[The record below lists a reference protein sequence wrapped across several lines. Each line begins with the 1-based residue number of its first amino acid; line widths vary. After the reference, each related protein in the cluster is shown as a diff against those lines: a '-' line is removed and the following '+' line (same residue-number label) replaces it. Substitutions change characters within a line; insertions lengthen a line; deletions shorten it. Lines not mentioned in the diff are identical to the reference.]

1 MLSLLICVIIFALIF
16 DYINGFH
23 DASNAIATTVSTGVL
38 SLRNAVILAAIFN
51 FIGAMTSTAVAKTI
65 ATGFADPSVVT
76 QYVVLSALVGA
87 SAWNL
92 ITWYL
97 GLPSSSSHAIIGGLT
112 GAVVANAGLHS
123 FKWHALGQKFL
134 IPLVISPLVGFS
146 LAFAMM
152 IILTWCFKSFR
163 PQLVTGI
170 SRKMQLFSSCAMA
183 VSHGSNDSQKSM
195 GIITLALLAFG
206 ASAPAYLLPQK
217 AGQVPT
223 WVIVAC
229 ALTMA
234 LGTLAGGK
242 KIIKTMGC
250 KIIKITPLQGFAAE
264 MSGAA
269 TILLASKFAIPI
281 STTHAINSSIMGA
294 GVSKRVSSVRWVVAK
309 NILIAWVLTLPA
321 AAAISYGTMSVF
333 HLFGK

>member
-134 IPLVISPLVGFS
+134 IPLVISPLVGFA
-146 LAFAMM
+146 LAFALM
-152 IILTWCFKSFR
+152 IILTWCFKPFR
-163 PQLVTGI
+163 PQLVTSV

-206 ASAPAYLLPQK
+206 TSAPAYLLPQK
-217 AGQVPT
+217 VGQVPM
-223 WVIVAC
+223 WVIIAC

-281 STTHAINSSIMGA
+281 STTHAINSSIMGV
-294 GVSKRVSSVRWVVAK
+294 GVSKRVSSVRWGVAK
-309 NILIAWVLTLPA
+309 NILVAWVLTLPA
-321 AAAISYGTMSVF
+321 AAAISYGTMFVF

>member
-1 MLSLLICVIIFALIF
+1 MLSLLICVIVFALIF

-23 DASNAIATTVSTGVL
+23 DASNAIATVVSTGVL

-51 FIGAMTSTAVAKTI
+51 FIGAITSTAVAKTI
-65 ATGFADPSVVT
+65 ATGFADPTNVT
-76 QYVVLSALVGA
+76 QYVILSALLGA
-87 SAWNL
+87 SIWNL

-97 GLPSSSSHAIIGGLT
+97 GLPSSSSHAIIGGLA
-112 GAVVANAGLHS
+112 GGVVANAGIHA
-123 FKWHALGQKFL
+123 FKWGALTQKFL
-134 IPLVISPLVGFS
+134 IPLVISPLVGFA
-146 LAFAMM
+146 LAFFVM
-152 IILTWCFKSFR
+152 IVFMWIFKKTK
-163 PQLVTGI
+163 PQFVSSI
-170 SRKMQLFSSCAMA
+170 SRKMQLVSSCIMA

-206 ASAPAYLLPQK
+206 SAVPAYMLPAK
-217 AGQVPT
+217 AGQVPY
-223 WVIVAC
+223 WVIILC
-229 ALTMA
+229 ALMMA

-264 MSGAA
+264 ISGAF

-294 GVSKRVSSVRWVVAK
+294 GMSKRVSAVRWGVAG
-309 NILIAWVLTLPA
+309 NILTAWVLTLPA
-321 AAAISYGTMSVF
+321 TALIAYLSMTCF
-333 HLFGK
+333 RLFI